1 MNMRTPQIFRK
12 RTTTDDSFVVCIS
25 DLMAGLLSIFI
36 LTLILLMLS
45 FSEKKE
51 EYTDS
56 IKRRNHILQQIRS
69 ELENEGVTNV
79 VIIEELGVLR
89 LPEGILF
96 DPGRADI
103 KDTGLRVI
111 KKIGP
116 VLIAVLD
123 KNRKIIDKQKLI
135 PVETIFIEGHTD
147 SVPINS
153 AEFPSNWELSTKRAI
168 NTWKELEKSAP
179 RLAQLKNDKNQPLFS
194 CSGYAETRPRE
205 DVPVK
210 EGVDQQEN
218 RRIDFR
224 FSMPSPKNVD
234 TQQNNSPIGKVSDR
248 GNP

>member
-1 MNMRTPQIFRK
+1 MSTPQIFRK
-12 RTTTDDSFVVCIS
+12 RTTPEDSFVVCIS

-36 LTLILLMLS
+36 LTLIFLMLS
-45 FSEKKE
+45 VSEKKE

-56 IKRRNHILQQIRS
+56 IKRRTLILKQIES
-69 ELENEGVTNV
+69 ELNKEGVTNV

-103 KDTGLRVI
+103 KDAGLRVI
-111 KKIGP
+111 EKIGP

-123 KNRKIIDKQKLI
+123 KNRKTVDKQKLI

-168 NTWKELEKSAP
+168 NTWKELEKSATG
-179 RLAQLKNDKNQPLFS
+179 LAQLKNDKNQPLFS
-194 CSGYAETRPRE
+194 CSGYAATRPRE
-205 DVPVK
+205 DVPAK
-210 EGVDQQEN
+210 EGVDQPEN

-224 FSMPSPKNVD
+224 FSMPSPKND
-234 TQQNNSPIGKVSDR
+234 EKQQKNSPISKVSVR